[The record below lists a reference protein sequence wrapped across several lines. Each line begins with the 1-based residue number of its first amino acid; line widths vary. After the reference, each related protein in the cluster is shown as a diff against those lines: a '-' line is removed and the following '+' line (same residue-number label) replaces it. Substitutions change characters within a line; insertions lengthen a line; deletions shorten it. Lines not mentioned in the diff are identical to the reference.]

1 MYLGNRKGTENRG
14 RSAVAQQAGQWIG
27 MGWHRIM
34 WVQGPGLGSKI
45 SREAIERRE
54 SRRVGVC
61 GGEGEQERAK
71 K

>member
-1 MYLGNRKGTENRG
+1 
-14 RSAVAQQAGQWIG
+14 
-27 MGWHRIM
+27 M